1 MAVGFLSRAARFLS
15 RAARFLASIPPVP
28 AVLDPGA
35 WLIRHRHADLHVPAA
50 FFALG
55 TIGLLALNAASAPNI
70 GIGLPPL
77 AFMLF
82 VAIRAYRA
90 NAARRREVAAELDG
104 ARYMAR
110 QCMVYL
116 DLLETS
122 VSDSTGNN
130 QARLA
135 MARLSSGIGL
145 LITRYRRYLDERAV
159 DAAMDAERLVLAA
172 EINQDGGIEDVR
184 AVSHHLGILG
194 GGILDID
201 DPRVSYGLGRI

>member
-1 MAVGFLSRAARFLS
+1 M
-15 RAARFLASIPPVP
+15 VP

-35 WLIRHRHADLHVPAA
+35 WLIRHRRADLYVPAA

-110 QCMVYL
+110 QCMIYL

-122 VSDSTGNN
+122 VSGPPGDN

-145 LITRYRRYLDERAV
+145 FITRYRRYLDERAV
-159 DAAMDAERLVLAA
+159 DAAMEVERLVLNA
-172 EINQDGGIEDVR
+172 EFDPDNGIANVH
-184 AVSHHLGILG
+184 AISIQLGILG